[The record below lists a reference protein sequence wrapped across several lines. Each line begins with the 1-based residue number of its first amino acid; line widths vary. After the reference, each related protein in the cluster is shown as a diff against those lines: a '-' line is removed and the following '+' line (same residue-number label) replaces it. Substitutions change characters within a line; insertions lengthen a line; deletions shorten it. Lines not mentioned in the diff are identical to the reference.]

1 MRATLD
7 SAGSDR
13 RLWHWLWLW
22 LPVLLLALVGCR
34 GTADSANLPVF
45 QVKRQA
51 FARVIPAEGQLK
63 PVRSTAITVP
73 PDVPYSLRI
82 TWLATDGAT
91 VKAGDPLVRFD
102 DTELK
107 SRLLTAQSAEATAD
121 AKRQKEQILQ
131 RLSAQDH
138 RRSVESAE
146 RDLSLLRTFQSR
158 DPALFAR
165 DRIIEGEI
173 DAQQQQAK
181 ASHAQG
187 SERVERQLSQKKIA
201 LIDVEAERAKV
212 QIQRTEKG
220 LRALSLAA
228 PHDGIF
234 TLRRPAPGEVLRVG
248 DQVTRSMSVG
258 EVSTI
263 DPMEAEV
270 FVLEAEAAGLVV
282 GRKAEIAI
290 EAQPDRIFAGQVKLI
305 ETVAKRISPRSPTQ
319 YFGVTLSLAQSDP
332 TVMKPGQRVQARL
345 FLAELQALVVPRPA
359 LQERKGSWVVFRRD
373 ARGRFVEVPVTL
385 GPATAGLASVT
396 AGLQEGDMVALRE
409 PGPNPSPNDEARRP
423 RPTSR

>member
-1 MRATLD
+1 M
-7 SAGSDR
+7 
-13 RLWHWLWLW
+13 
-22 LPVLLLALVGCR
+22 
-34 GTADSANLPVF
+34 F

-146 RDLSLLRTFQSR
+146 RDLSLFAHLPKSR
-158 DPALFAR
+158 PRPVCSRPHHRRR
-165 DRIIEGEI
+165 DRRAAAAG
-173 DAQQQQAK
+173 
-181 ASHAQG
+181 QG
-187 SERVERQLSQKKIA
+187 QPRPGQRARRAPDQSEKIA

-212 QIQRTEKG
+212 QIHRTE
-220 LRALSLAA
+220 RAARPVAA
-228 PHDGIF
+228 SPHDGIF
-234 TLRRPAPGEVLRVG
+234 TLRRPSPGEVLRVG

-270 FVLEAEAAGLVV
+270 FVLEVEAAGLVV

-290 EAQPDRIFAGQVKLI
+290 EAQPTA
-305 ETVAKRISPRSPTQ
+305 
-319 YFGVTLSLAQSDP
+319 SLP
-332 TVMKPGQRVQARL
+332 AR
-345 FLAELQALVVPRPA
+345 
-359 LQERKGSWVVFRRD
+359 
-373 ARGRFVEVPVTL
+373 
-385 GPATAGLASVT
+385 
-396 AGLQEGDMVALRE
+396 
-409 PGPNPSPNDEARRP
+409 
-423 RPTSR
+423 

>member
-1 MRATLD
+1 MTATPD
-7 SAGSDR
+7 TARTAS
-13 RLWHWLWLW
+13 WLW
-22 LPVLLLALVGCR
+22 LPALLSALFGCR
-34 GTADSANLPVF
+34 GAADSADLPVF

-51 FARVIPAEGQLK
+51 FTRVIPAEGQLK

-146 RDLSLLRTFQSR
+146 RDLSLLRTFQNR

-181 ASHAQG
+181 ANHAQG
-187 SERVERQLSQKKIA
+187 SERVERQISQKKIA

-212 QIQRTEKG
+212 QIHRTEKG
-220 LRALSLAA
+220 LRALSLRA

-234 TLRRPAPGEVLRVG
+234 TLRRPAPGEILRVG

-270 FVLEAEAAGLVV
+270 FVLEVEAAGLVV

-290 EAQPDRIFAGQVKLI
+290 EAQPDRVFAGQVQLI
-305 ETVAKRISPRSPTQ
+305 ETVAKRLSSRSPTQ
-319 YFGVTLSLAQSDP
+319 YFGVTLSLGQTDP
-332 TVMKPGQRVQARL
+332 TVMKPGQRVRARL

-373 ARGRFVEVPVTL
+373 ARGRFAEVPVTL
-385 GPATAGLASVT
+385 GPATAGLAAVT
-396 AGLQEGDMVALRE
+396 AGLQEGDVVALRP
-409 PGPNPSPNDEARRP
+409 PGKSLSEAGRPPNSAKP
-423 RPTSR
+423 